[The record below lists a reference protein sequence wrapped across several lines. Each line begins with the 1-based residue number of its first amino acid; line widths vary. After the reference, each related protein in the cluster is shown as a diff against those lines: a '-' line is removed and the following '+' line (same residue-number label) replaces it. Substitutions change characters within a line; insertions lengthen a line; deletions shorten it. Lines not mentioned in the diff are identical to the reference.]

1 MLHGC
6 SEHSFLT
13 DYEYVTQLL
22 EASLVRKNE
31 MVDNNRGDLLVM
43 TELSR

>member
-1 MLHGC
+1 MLQDC
-6 SEHSFLT
+6 SEDSLLT

-31 MVDNNRGDLLVM
+31 IVDSIRGDL
-43 TELSR
+43 